1 MRVRRSASRE
11 RGGREGVRV
20 EKTWEQRR
28 SASKEGVR
36 VEKECE

>member
-1 MRVRRSASRE
+1 M
-11 RGGREGVRV
+11 RV
-20 EKTWEQRR
+20 EKGCEYIGVQVDKREWR